1 MKKEMQKWLC
11 GAGALAV
18 CIMLTGCGH
27 EHTWAEATCT
37 EPKTCI
43 ECGET
48 EGEALGHTWV
58 EATCTEAKHCSVC
71 GETEGEPLEHT
82 WIEANYQDPK
92 TCSVCGATE
101 GEPLPA
107 DFETYGLTINAEEGG
122 TYDYVT
128 VCSENSSKTTVGH
141 ATFSDYRI
149 IEEDAELGLEKKEGY
164 EWRTLHV
171 SILFDDENA
180 CNYGVSVG
188 SCIENYYDIVGWDNS
203 SEYDNAQDPTII
215 GHWVASYHGTE
226 YEITAIYTE
235 KWLGWVN
242 GTNTFERDVYVSV
255 PIGYDGFIQGFRDK
269 KTSWEDGMYI
279 YDIADENTL
288 FFRMD

>member
-1 MKKEMQKWLC
+1 MKKEIQKWLC

-18 CIMLTGCGH
+18 CVMLAGCGH

-107 DFETYGLTINAEEGG
+107 DFETYGLTINAEEGV

-128 VCSENSSKTTVGH
+128 ACVENSSKTTVGH

-164 EWRTLHV
+164 EWRALHV
-171 SILFDDENA
+171 SIVFDDENA
-180 CNYGVSVG
+180 NKYAVLVG
-188 SCIENYYDIVGWDNS
+188 CSSDNYYDIEGWDNS
-203 SEYDNAQDPTII
+203 SEYDEDTKMT
-215 GHWVASYHGTE
+215 HSVVSYHGTE
-226 YEITAIYTE
+226 YEITRFLTH

-242 GTNTFERDVYVSV
+242 RTNTFECDVYVNV
-255 PIGYDGFIQGFRDK
+255 PTGYDGFVFGLYDT
-269 KTSWEDGMYI
+269 KTSSEDGMNI
-279 YDIADENTL
+279 YDLADDNTL

>member
-11 GAGALAV
+11 GAGALAMCV
-18 CIMLTGCGH
+18 MLTGCGH
-27 EHTWAEATCT
+27 KHTWVEATCT
-37 EPKTCI
+37 EPRTCT

-48 EGEALGHTWV
+48 EGEPLGHTWV
-58 EATCTEAKHCSVC
+58 EATCTEPKHCSVC
-71 GETEGEPLEHT
+71 GETEGEPLGHT

-149 IEEDAELGLEKKEGY
+149 IEEDAELGLEKKDRY
-164 EWRTLHV
+164 EWRALHV
-171 SILFDDENA
+171 SIAFDDENA
-180 CNYGVSVG
+180 NNYGMSIG
-188 SCIENYYDIVGWDNS
+188 RCYENYYDIEGWDNS
-203 SEYDNAQDPTII
+203 SEFDEETNMNHYVVN
-215 GHWVASYHGTE
+215 YHGTD
-226 YEITAIYTE
+226 YESTLFYTA

-242 GTNTFERDVYVSV
+242 ETNTYEYDVYVNV
-255 PIGYDGFIQGFRDK
+255 PIGYDGVVIGFHNS
-269 KTSWEDGMYI
+269 KTSWGDGMHI
-279 YDIADENTL
+279 YDIADVDTL
-288 FFRMD
+288 FFRMN

>member
-11 GAGALAV
+11 GAGAVAV
-18 CIMLTGCGH
+18 CVMLAGCGH

-149 IEEDAELGLEKKEGY
+149 IEEDAELGLEKKDGY
-164 EWRTLHV
+164 EWRALHV
-171 SILFDDENA
+171 SIAFDDENA
-180 CNYGVSVG
+180 NNYGMSIG
-188 SCIENYYDIVGWDNS
+188 RCYENYYDIEGWDNS
-203 SEYDNAQDPTII
+203 SEYDEETNMN
-215 GHWVASYHGTE
+215 HYVVNYHGTD
-226 YEITAIYTE
+226 YESTLFYTA

-242 GTNTFERDVYVSV
+242 ETNTYEYDVYVNV
-255 PIGYDGFIQGFRDK
+255 PIGYDGVVIGFHDS
-269 KTSWEDGMYI
+269 KTSWGDGMHI
-279 YDIADENTL
+279 YDIADDNTL

>member
-18 CIMLTGCGH
+18 CVMLAGCGH
-27 EHTWAEATCT
+27 EHTWVEATCI

-71 GETEGEPLEHT
+71 GETEGQPLEHT

-107 DFETYGLTINAEEGG
+107 DFETYGLTINVEEGV

-128 VCSENSSKTTVGH
+128 ACVEDSSKTTVGH

-164 EWRTLHV
+164 EWRAVHV
-171 SILFDDENA
+171 STVFDDENA
-180 CNYGVSVG
+180 RKYAVLVQYDFGD
-188 SCIENYYDIVGWDNS
+188 YYDIEGAENS
-203 SEYDNAQDPTII
+203 YEYDYGETTNE
-215 GHWVASYHGTE
+215 HYVANYHGTE
-226 YEITAIYTE
+226 YEITLFYTH

-242 GTNTFERDVYVSV
+242 GTNTFESDVYVNV
-255 PIGYDGFIQGFRDK
+255 PIGYDGVVYVLSNSK
-269 KTSWEDGMYI
+269 VLWEDGMYI
-279 YDIADENTL
+279 YDMADDDTL

>member
-11 GAGALAV
+11 GAGALAMCV
-18 CIMLTGCGH
+18 MLTGCGH
-27 EHTWAEATCT
+27 KHTWVEATCT
-37 EPKTCI
+37 EPRTCT

-48 EGEALGHTWV
+48 EGEPLGHTWV
-58 EATCTEAKHCSVC
+58 EATCTEPKHCSVC
-71 GETEGEPLEHT
+71 GETEGEPLGHT

-149 IEEDAELGLEKKEGY
+149 IEEDAELGLEKKDGY

-171 SILFDDENA
+171 SIAFDDENA
-180 CNYGVSVG
+180 NNYGMSIG
-188 SCIENYYDIVGWDNS
+188 RCYENYYDIEGWDNS
-203 SEYDNAQDPTII
+203 SEFDEETNMNHYVVN
-215 GHWVASYHGTE
+215 YHGTD
-226 YEITAIYTE
+226 YESTLFYTA

-242 GTNTFERDVYVSV
+242 ETNTYEYDVYVNV
-255 PIGYDGFIQGFRDK
+255 PIGYDGVVIGFHNS
-269 KTSWEDGMYI
+269 KTSWGDGMHI
-279 YDIADENTL
+279 YDIADVDTL
-288 FFRMD
+288 FFRMN

>member
-11 GAGALAV
+11 GAGAVAV
-18 CIMLTGCGH
+18 CVMLAGCGH

-37 EPKTCI
+37 EPKTCS

-71 GETEGEPLEHT
+71 GEIEGEPLEHT

-149 IEEDAELGLEKKEGY
+149 IEEDAELGLEKKDGY
-164 EWRTLHV
+164 EWRALHV
-171 SILFDDENA
+171 SIAFDDENA
-180 CNYGVSVG
+180 NNYGMSIG
-188 SCIENYYDIVGWDNS
+188 RCNENYYDIEGWDNS
-203 SEYDNAQDPTII
+203 SEHDEETNMN
-215 GHWVASYHGTE
+215 HHVVNYHGTD
-226 YEITAIYTE
+226 YEITYFEIA

-242 GTNTFERDVYVSV
+242 ETNTYEYDVYVNV
-255 PIGYDGFIQGFRDK
+255 PTGYDGCVFGFYDK

-279 YDIADENTL
+279 YDIADDNTL